1 MKKSEPTDWNTTPFP
16 SKRSVISLDRTFS
29 TQEMILIRNGLVPE
43 QMEDKWFVYWQDDA
57 LYFHRSWTGFCI
69 YVVRFEVDDERG
81 RMVEAEVNRDREQYS
96 VTSDAFEAKM
106 ISYLTDVLL
115 LHQAAEFPSDDSC
128 DDDTNII
135 RNWSQ
140 VGRAMLGEHPGD
152 DE

>member
-1 MKKSEPTDWNTTPFP
+1 MPAKKS
-16 SKRSVISLDRTFS
+16 VIVLDRAFS
-29 TQEMILIRNGLVPE
+29 LQEMERICRGLIPQ
-43 QMEDKWFVYWQDDA
+43 QMEDKWFIYYRDDV

-69 YVVRFEVDDERG
+69 YVVRFEVDDEQG
-81 RMVEAEVNRDREQYS
+81 RMVEAEVNRDAEQYS
-96 VTSDAFEAKM
+96 ETSDAFEAKM

-115 LHQAAEFPSDDSC
+115 LHQAAKFPRDESTDE
-128 DDDTNII
+128 DTNII